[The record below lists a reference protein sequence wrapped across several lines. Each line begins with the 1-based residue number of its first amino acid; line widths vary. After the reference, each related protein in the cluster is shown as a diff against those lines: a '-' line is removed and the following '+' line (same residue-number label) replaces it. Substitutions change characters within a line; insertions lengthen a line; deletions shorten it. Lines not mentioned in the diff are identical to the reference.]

1 MCKNLC
7 YELNPRVRCA
17 FANVFI
23 KHITVPPSLRVAP
36 MRYLYISNISA
47 ALLTANATNNNTN
60 TCPSNKILPNH
71 LANLVDVLFEIEKC
85 FHLIIFLQSME
96 LDIGGPQRSYQY
108 CPAEGLD
115 YSDFTEKGAFFCN
128 CIGCN

>member
-1 MCKNLC
+1 
-7 YELNPRVRCA
+7 
-17 FANVFI
+17 
-23 KHITVPPSLRVAP
+23 

-115 YSDFTEKGAFFCN
+115 YSDFTKKVHFSATALPLAVTRLGQH
-128 CIGCN
+128 